1 MHDPSTSAKNGELL
15 EAPGERRH
23 GHMPL
28 IEQKEKPSVFRS
40 EGPPQVLAQAEKR
53 KNAAETVLWLF
64 VILGISVLVLQG
76 TGYVKLFAL
85 QSKAALIGLTVIAV
99 ALVLAAIYS
108 YSQGVKLR
116 AAIQRLTEQQ
126 RRKRQRVTLRGE
138 KEDGEPEEAMS
149 EEDEAW
155 TEQVRFTA
163 VIEERQRL
171 ARELHDAVSQQLFA
185 ISMTATAVS
194 RTLEKDWERAKRQVQ
209 LIEEM
214 ASVAQSEMRALL
226 LHLRP
231 VHLDGK
237 NLGQAL
243 RSLIEELKQK
253 VPMAITL
260 EADAHI
266 LLGAE
271 AEDHLFRIAQE
282 ALSNSLRHSKAERMN
297 LYLQQ
302 AGPYVRLTVQDDGVG
317 FHAEEK
323 KQTSYGLLT
332 MEERVN
338 ELGGTMKLIT
348 SPGNGVV
355 IDIWVPSAA
364 HDGGGNTPNG
374 SDRTNGQSRA
384 AY

>member
-1 MHDPSTSAKNGELL
+1 MPPSDRGGLPAAYRN
-15 EAPGERRH
+15 EAP
-23 GHMPL
+23 PAL
-28 IEQKEKPSVFRS
+28 VQ
-40 EGPPQVLAQAEKR
+40 AAEKR

-64 VILGISVLVLQG
+64 VILGLSVLVLQG

-85 QSKAALIGLTVIAV
+85 QSKAALIGLSVIAA
-99 ALVLAAIYS
+99 ALVLAAVYS
-108 YSQGVKLR
+108 YLQGVKLR
-116 AAIQRLTEQQ
+116 AALKRLSDQQ
-126 RRKRQRVTLRGE
+126 RRKRQRVTLPAEGDAHE
-138 KEDGEPEEAMS
+138 AEETMS

-194 RTLEKDWERAKRQVQ
+194 RTMEKDWERAKRQVQ

-237 NLGQAL
+237 HLSQAL
-243 RSLIEELKQK
+243 HSLVDELKQK
-253 VPMAITL
+253 VPMVISL
-260 EADAHI
+260 EADVTVQ
-266 LLGAE
+266 LGSE

-282 ALSNSLRHSKAERMN
+282 ALSNSLRHSKADQLN
-297 LYLQQ
+297 IYLQQ
-302 AGPYVRLTVQDDGVG
+302 AGAFVRLTVQDNGVG

-338 ELGGTMKLIT
+338 ELGGSMKLIT

-355 IDIWVPSAA
+355 IDIWVPSAT
-364 HDGGGNTPNG
+364 HDGGGILANG
-374 SDRTNGQSRA
+374 SDRTNGQHRT

>member
-1 MHDPSTSAKNGELL
+1 MSEHSSVPKQEPL
-15 EAPGERRH
+15 ETQADSSETVVAERGQYPVYRND
-23 GHMPL
+23 G
-28 IEQKEKPSVFRS
+28 V
-40 EGPPQVLAQAEKR
+40 PPPIQAEKR
-53 KNAAETVLWLF
+53 RNAAETVLWLF
-64 VILGISVLVLQG
+64 VILGLIVLVLQG

-99 ALVLAAIYS
+99 ALVLAAVYS
-108 YSQGVKLR
+108 YLQGMKLR
-116 AAIQRLTEQQ
+116 AALKRLTDQQ
-126 RRKRQRVTLRGE
+126 RRKRQRVTLPAEGSSRA
-138 KEDGEPEEAMS
+138 DTEALS
-149 EEDEAW
+149 EEDDVW
-155 TEQVRFTA
+155 TEQVRFSA
-163 VIEERQRL
+163 VIEERERL

-237 NLGQAL
+237 NLSQAL
-243 RSLIEELKQK
+243 HSLIEELKQK

-260 EADAHI
+260 EADATI
-266 LLGAE
+266 KLDSE

-282 ALSNSLRHSKAERMN
+282 AFSNALRHSKADQLN
-297 LYLQQ
+297 IYLQH
-302 AGPYVRLTVQDDGVG
+302 AGPYVRLTIQDNGSG
-317 FHAEEK
+317 FNLEEK

-332 MEERVN
+332 IEERVN
-338 ELGGTMKLIT
+338 VLGGSMKLIT

-355 IDIWVPSAA
+355 IDIRVPSAV
-364 HDGGGNTPNG
+364 
-374 SDRTNGQSRA
+374 
-384 AY
+384 